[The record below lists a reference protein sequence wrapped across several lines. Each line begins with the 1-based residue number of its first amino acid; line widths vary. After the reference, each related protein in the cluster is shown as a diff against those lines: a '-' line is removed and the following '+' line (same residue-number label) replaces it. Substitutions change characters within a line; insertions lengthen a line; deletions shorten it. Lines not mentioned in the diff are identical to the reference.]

1 MSSGHVRKRASPLLP
16 LLGIK
21 ILLLGKKNHRPM
33 LQVIDTIYLH
43 TGVRFII
50 APSIAELLIKIG
62 QKVLEHDY
70 AEDWLSMAEVAAY
83 ARRYKIRWRSSN
95 ARAREMAE
103 SLFHYVNQ
111 VSFDIRGSGVV
122 VKYRSDWNEP
132 KRREEYSILF
142 RQLLPDGSAAC

>member
-1 MSSGHVRKRASPLLP
+1 MSTIIVKHPRPTPIEPALDPATFINDTHDAEPHKR
-16 LLGIK
+16 
-21 ILLLGKKNHRPM
+21 
-33 LQVIDTIYLH
+33 T
-43 TGVRFII
+43 
-50 APSIAELLIKIG
+50 IAEFLIKIG